1 MNIPEQDEARYTR
14 HGYKDRGDYL
24 NSLAEDRGVDSYVVN
39 MMADILGDSEDFDGL
54 VSELE
59 DMEYSGLL
67 DDFRTESDGG
77 DCDEERG

>member
-1 MNIPEQDEARYTR
+1 MIIPKQDEARYTR

-24 NSLAEDRGVDSYVVN
+24 NSLADDRGIEPFAVN

-54 VSELE
+54 VTELE

-67 DDFRTESDGG
+67 DGFRTETEGE
-77 DCDEERG
+77 DEVSE

>member
-1 MNIPEQDEARYTR
+1 MKIPKQDEARYTR

-24 NSLAEDRGVDSYVVN
+24 NSLADDRGIEPFAVN

-54 VSELE
+54 VTELE

-67 DDFRTESDGG
+67 DGFRTETEGE
-77 DCDEERG
+77 DEASE